1 MGVGNMQQQY
11 SGPSHRR
18 LVPHW
23 GIPAGHDG
31 HAYAVAPNDLIE
43 GKLRALGR
51 LLHRVGQQLATATAL
66 LTGAKE
72 LQEDCRSGEA
82 VPGDC
87 GAGLQDVAA
96 ALLQGQWAQAE
107 HHLTAA
113 KSQCGAFLPTEPLAA
128 LQALLRGSSSV
139 PNLAEAISTLG
150 SSLEAYAMQLDG
162 ACEVLQDTFFE
173 AIGALRSAS
182 RLFNKPSDTLI
193 YD

>member
-1 MGVGNMQQQY
+1 MQQQY

-18 LVPHW
+18 LVPHL
-23 GIPAGHDG
+23 GIPSGHDG
-31 HAYAVAPNDLIE
+31 HAYAFAPTDLIE

-51 LLHRVGQQLATATAL
+51 LLHRVGQQLAIATAL
-66 LTGAKE
+66 LTGAE
-72 LQEDCRSGEA
+72 EFQEDCHAGEA

-96 ALLQGQWAQAE
+96 ALLQGEWSQADDY
-107 HHLTAA
+107 LTAA
-113 KSQCGAFLPTEPLAA
+113 KTQCGAFLPTEPLAA

-150 SSLEAYAMQLDG
+150 RSLEAYAVQLND

-182 RLFNKPSDTLI
+182 RLFNMPSDTLI
-193 YD
+193 CN